1 MTVATEIH
9 KAHWTGE
16 RIGRLGFLLGLGWD
30 AKRVAEDPI
39 IASTQNNVH
48 RQAQRFGLAFRAA
61 AVAVAEETAAEEARA
76 AAISLNLPPDAASH
90 FEAAAAKRGLP
101 RDAMIY
107 NLLLEVAADPDL
119 LDNIL
124 DDGV

>member
-9 KAHWTGE
+9 KARWTGE
-16 RIGRLGFLLGLGWD
+16 RIARLGFLLGLGWD

-48 RQAQRFGLAFRAA
+48 RQAQRFGLLFRT
-61 AVAVAEETAAEEARA
+61 VATAWQ
-76 AAISLNLPPDAASH
+76 LPPNASSY
-90 FEAAAAKRGLP
+90 FEVAAAKRSLT
-101 RDAMIY
+101 RDALIRL
-107 NLLLEVAADPDL
+107 LLLEVAADPNL